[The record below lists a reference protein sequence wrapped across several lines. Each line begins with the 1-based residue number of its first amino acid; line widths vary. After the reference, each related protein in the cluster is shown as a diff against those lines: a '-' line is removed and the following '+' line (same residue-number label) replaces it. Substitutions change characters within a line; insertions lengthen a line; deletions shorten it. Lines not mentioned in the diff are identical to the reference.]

1 MEIIELKLE
10 ELTPYE
16 NNARM
21 HADKDISVIA
31 NSIKEFGM
39 NDPIGIWGEKN
50 IIVEGHG
57 RLLALKKLGYKTAP
71 CIRLDHLSDEQRKM
85 YMLAHNK
92 SAELSEWDFSKLE
105 AELRSLDFDASEF
118 GFDFIEETEVPTPVD
133 DDDFDVD
140 SATQEEPF
148 VNRGQVWKL
157 GEHYLCCGDST
168 NRSDLEKLMNG
179 RMADLLVTDPPYN
192 VDYVGKDD
200 SMKIINDNMDSESFR
215 SFLTDAFGNAYSVM
229 KEGAAFYVWYA
240 SREHVNFECALRD
253 VGFEVKQQLI
263 WNKNSLVLGRQDYQ
277 WKHEP
282 CLYGWKGGASHKWY
296 SDRSQTTVMDFD
308 KPLRNDL
315 HPTMK
320 PIPMIAY
327 QIGNSSAKGDLV
339 IDLFGGSGTTLIACE
354 QIGRKCCTM
363 ELDERYASVII
374 RRWEELTGKKAELI
388 RE

>member
-1 MEIIELKLE
+1 
-10 ELTPYE
+10 
-16 NNARM
+16 
-21 HADKDISVIA
+21 
-31 NSIKEFGM
+31 
-39 NDPIGIWGEKN
+39 
-50 IIVEGHG
+50 
-57 RLLALKKLGYKTAP
+57 
-71 CIRLDHLSDEQRKM
+71 
-85 YMLAHNK
+85 
-92 SAELSEWDFSKLE
+92 
-105 AELRSLDFDASEF
+105 
-118 GFDFIEETEVPTPVD
+118 
-133 DDDFDVD
+133 
-140 SATQEEPF
+140 
-148 VNRGQVWKL
+148 
-157 GEHYLCCGDST
+157 
-168 NRSDLEKLMNG
+168 MNG

-215 SFLTDAFGNAYSVM
+215 SFLTDAFSNAYSVM

-240 SREHVNFECALRD
+240 SREHVNFECALRG

-282 CLYGWKGGASHKWY
+282 CLYGWKAGASHKWY

-339 IDLFGGSGTTLIACE
+339 IDPFGGSGTTLIACE